1 MRATQLELAHVLHS
15 PQFVQA
21 VFEALGALL
30 AHLLSRRQLFR
41 QGGEQ
46 DGAFGQA
53 DVSKFIDC
61 QWFCQ

>member
-1 MRATQLELAHVLHS
+1 MGATQLELAHVLHS

-53 DVSKFIDC
+53 DVIKFIDC
-61 QWFCQ
+61 Q

>member
-1 MRATQLELAHVLHS
+1 MGAALLELAHVLHS

-30 AHLLSRRQLFR
+30 AQLPRRQQLFR

-53 DVSKFIDC
+53 DVIKFIDC
-61 QWFCQ
+61 Q